1 MSKKYSILSLKI
13 FVFIFLFFGC
23 KNNSKV
29 EKNIENKLTGI
40 WYSAN
45 ASLKI
50 ESDNTFVYTRFTC
63 ITHLTSYGKWT
74 VKNDTLILNNAEPKG
89 CYFYERWIINP
100 LITNDTLNKKRPK
113 NCNPNIGFVFI
124 KNEKFNLVERDLK
137 YLARNSDSI
146 LGGNVI
152 YNFSR
157 IKYSERALNE

>member
-1 MSKKYSILSLKI
+1 MKKYSILTFKI
-13 FVFIFLFFGC
+13 FVFTFLFFAC

-29 EKNIENKLTGI
+29 ESNFENKFIGI

-50 ESDNTFVYTRFTC
+50 ESDSTFLYTRFIC
-63 ITHLTSYGKWT
+63 VSSSTSYGKWT
-74 VKNDTLILNNAEPKG
+74 VKKDTLILNNVEPKG
-89 CYFYERWIINP
+89 CYFYERWIINS

-124 KNEKFNLVERDLK
+124 KNEKFNLVKHDLK

-146 LGGNVI
+146 LSDNVI
-152 YNFSR
+152 YNFNK
-157 IKYSERALNE
+157 IKYSERLLNK